1 MTAKKFVA
9 TPIFA
14 LMNTVV
20 TKISFSFPK
29 KRGDYLVFSLP
40 QTNHYQNIINLAIT
54 PSGCKKTADKCWG
67 NKIVILTLNDVKKEV
82 KIDFQIKLKP
92 YSVTIN
98 KNYKITNYSKNVF
111 SPNRFINGQD
121 QKIVKIAKGVVGKER
136 NLETIIKNLYL
147 FTRNYLTYGK
157 PTAGLYS
164 YKQAIEERMTDCGGF
179 STFLAS
185 LLQTVNIPSR
195 LVVGFLIKKDWVS
208 RILTFNFSLLT
219 FNFLKIHVWLEVMLP
234 NKSWFPIDA
243 STSKFGQIPANRLVT
258 SFGCDFNIKIN
269 NSNYQIDLLQ
279 KPVYL
284 SKN

>member
-1 MTAKKFVA
+1 
-9 TPIFA
+9 
-14 LMNTVV
+14 
-20 TKISFSFPK
+20 
-29 KRGDYLVFSLP
+29 
-40 QTNHYQNIINLAIT
+40 
-54 PSGCKKTADKCWG
+54 
-67 NKIVILTLNDVKKEV
+67 
-82 KIDFQIKLKP
+82 
-92 YSVTIN
+92 
-98 KNYKITNYSKNVF
+98 
-111 SPNRFINGQD
+111 
-121 QKIVKIAKGVVGKER
+121 
-136 NLETIIKNLYL
+136 
-147 FTRNYLTYGK
+147 
-157 PTAGLYS
+157 
-164 YKQAIEERMTDCGGF
+164 MTDCGGF

-219 FNFLKIHVWLEVMLP
+219 FNFLKIHAWLEVMLP